1 MSELKKK
8 ADAAALVAALR
19 EGFNAGVTKPRAWRR
34 RQLEALRQ
42 LLLDNEGV
50 LEAALAADLG
60 KSATEAQL
68 TEIGYLLGEIDDVL
82 SRLASWLAP
91 RRVSTPL
98 TVFPARA
105 EVVSEP
111 LGVVLIIAPWN
122 YPLQLLLSPLVGALA
137 AGNAVVLKPSELAP
151 ATSAALAALIPAYL
165 DPRGV
170 RIVEGAVAETTW
182 LLEQR
187 YDHIFYTGNGRVAR
201 VIAAAAAV
209 HLTPTTLEL
218 GGKSPLYIDDSV
230 DLEAAA
236 ERIAWAK
243 FVNAGQT
250 CVAPDYVLATP
261 AVLAQLEAHLVAAIA
276 GFFGPNPELSADYG
290 RIVNDAHFERVR
302 ALLSSGRVVA
312 DGAPNPA
319 TRYLPPT
326 VLAEVDPDSAV
337 MQEEIFGPILPFV
350 TVADLD
356 DAIAFIAARPK
367 PLALYVFTERAQ
379 ARRAFIERTSSG
391 SLAFNVALAQFGVSA
406 LPFGGVGESGMGA
419 YHGRHSFDT
428 FSHAKPVFSKALSPD
443 TLSLIYPPYTP
454 GKKKLI
460 AGLLRKLGN

>member
-1 MSELKKK
+1 
-8 ADAAALVAALR
+8 
-19 EGFNAGVTKPRAWRR
+19 
-34 RQLEALRQ
+34 
-42 LLLDNEGV
+42 
-50 LEAALAADLG
+50 
-60 KSATEAQL
+60 
-68 TEIGYLLGEIDDVL
+68 
-82 SRLASWLAP
+82 
-91 RRVSTPL
+91 
-98 TVFPARA
+98 
-105 EVVSEP
+105 
-111 LGVVLIIAPWN
+111 
-122 YPLQLLLSPLVGALA
+122 
-137 AGNAVVLKPSELAP
+137 
-151 ATSAALAALIPAYL
+151 
-165 DPRGV
+165 
-170 RIVEGAVAETTW
+170 
-182 LLEQR
+182 
-187 YDHIFYTGNGRVAR
+187 
-201 VIAAAAAV
+201 
-209 HLTPTTLEL
+209 
-218 GGKSPLYIDDSV
+218 V

-290 RIVNDAHFERVR
+290 RIVNDTHFERVR

-326 VLAEVDPDSAV
+326 VLSDVARDAAV
-337 MQEEIFGPILPFV
+337 MQEEIFGPILPLV
-350 TVADLD
+350 TVTDLD

-379 ARRAFIERTSSG
+379 VRRAFIERTSSG